1 MKIKSFQSFNYAL
14 AVLAATLVFVSGA
27 KAASNFEV
35 LHEFLDRPGMN
46 PSAALVADSAGN
58 LYGTTRFSVGQNC
71 DEGCGV
77 VFELAR
83 SGGHWT
89 YNIIHRFS
97 GTDGA
102 EPFAALIV
110 DSAGNLYGT
119 TETGGANGMGTVYEV
134 SPSGTNWKEKV
145 LHSFGGSDHLSYPNS
160 GLTMDASGNLYGT
173 ALYTGA
179 RAQGGVFE
187 LKPSGGRWQET
198 IIYNFSRDAGGF
210 GPSGGTLVWDSAGNL
225 YGVTNSGG
233 AHKQGVVF
241 RLTPSSGGN
250 WTEAVLYSF
259 LNPSGNG
266 VTFDSAG
273 NLYGTTVDGGLTSC
287 NPPYGCGGVFELS
300 PSGSG
305 WTFHM
310 LHRFNGSDGW
320 FAYYGVTVDSAGNL
334 YGATYYGGAYGGGD
348 YGLVFKLSR
357 SGGIWME
364 TVLHSFGRSDGAN
377 PSGGLIFGP
386 EGALYGVR
394 SMEAR
399 STAWCL
405 VLCRSTVVS
414 RTKVRL
420 GRDR

>member
-1 MKIKSFQSFNYAL
+1 MKLKSLQSFNYAL
-14 AVLAATLVFVSGA
+14 AVFAATLVFASGA
-27 KAASNFEV
+27 SASNFEV
-35 LHEFLDRPGMN
+35 LHEFLDRPGMD

-58 LYGTTRFSVGQNC
+58 LYGTTRYSVGQRC

-97 GTDGA
+97 GPDGA
-102 EPFAALIV
+102 EPFAPLIV

-134 SPSGTNWKEKV
+134 SPSGTKWKERV
-145 LHSFGGSDHLSYPNS
+145 LRSFGSSDDLSYPNS
-160 GLTMDASGNLYGT
+160 GLTMDASGNLYGC
-173 ALYTGA
+173 ALFGGTLGH
-179 RAQGGVFE
+179 GGVFE
-187 LKPSGGRWQET
+187 LKLSGGRWQET
-198 IIYNFSRDAGGF
+198 IIYDFSRDAGG
-210 GPSGGTLVWDSAGNL
+210 SGTLVLDSAGNL
-225 YGVTNSGG
+225 YGTTNSGG
-233 AHKQGVVF
+233 THKQGVVF
-241 RLTPSSGGN
+241 KLTPSSGGN
-250 WTEAVLYSF
+250 WTEAVLYNF
-259 LNPSGNG
+259 LNRSGNG

-320 FAYYGVTVDSAGNL
+320 FAYYGVNLDSAGNL
-334 YGATYYGGAYGGGD
+334 YGATYYGGAYGD
-348 YGLVFKLSR
+348 ETYGLVFKLSQ
-357 SGGIWME
+357 SGGIWKE
-364 TVLHSFGRSDGAN
+364 TVLHSFDNSDGAN

-386 EGALYGVR
+386 EGALYGV
-394 SMEAR
+394 
-399 STAWCL
+399 TANGG
-405 VLCRSTVVS
+405 TNDGVVFS
-414 RTKVRL
+414 VMP
-420 GRDR
+420 